1 MDLVYH
7 FSQNFYTITPDEFQ
21 NFTARIKNMK
31 INSKKLRSV
40 NSLILKYY
48 LYNNMIDKAEQ
59 VLSIPT
65 TMKRDYLNF
74 IEYLFKHNDMKYIEF
89 FMNVL
94 DKFNIMEKDVMFL
107 INNKMF
113 DLLFYLRNHYIILS
127 LPHDDYN
134 IPYENFIFSNPI
146 RNYHNMLNYVSG
158 NFSNIKERHI
168 LDNILID
175 VDIVIDGGNV
185 AHSDSG
191 ILNYKYIF
199 GIIDNTIKKFKNPL
213 LIIHQRHMKNSKIT
227 DYIKKTKLKVFVT
240 PYGVNDDH
248 YIIYSMIHNDCYVL
262 TRDNFKDHIFDITT
276 NFDYINNE
284 IYHYVEEKT
293 ITYSNKTIANPPN
306 YTRCIQVVS
315 DYVYIPTESGFKRFN
330 LSS

>member
-21 NFTARIKNMK
+21 NFTTKVKNMK

-134 IPYENFIFSNPI
+134 IPYEKFIFSNPI
-146 RNYHNMLNYVSG
+146 RNYHDNYG
-158 NFSNIKERHI
+158 
-168 LDNILID
+168 
-175 VDIVIDGGNV
+175 
-185 AHSDSG
+185 
-191 ILNYKYIF
+191 
-199 GIIDNTIKKFKNPL
+199 
-213 LIIHQRHMKNSKIT
+213 
-227 DYIKKTKLKVFVT
+227 
-240 PYGVNDDH
+240 
-248 YIIYSMIHNDCYVL
+248 
-262 TRDNFKDHIFDITT
+262 
-276 NFDYINNE
+276 
-284 IYHYVEEKT
+284 
-293 ITYSNKTIANPPN
+293 
-306 YTRCIQVVS
+306 
-315 DYVYIPTESGFKRFN
+315 
-330 LSS
+330 